1 MTRFLTAFA
10 MLVVFSA
17 PAFAEGWENS
27 DKNVDPQTKAE
38 KFIEDNDTDGDGVVS
53 RDENTK
59 GEIGGNDWQKA
70 DVNADGE
77 LTRQEI
83 QAFYARA
90 VTDSKAGM

>member
-10 MLVVFSA
+10 MMIVFAS
-17 PAFAEGWENS
+17 PAFAEGYSNS
-27 DKNVDPQTKAE
+27 DKNVDPKTKAE
-38 KFIEDNDTDGDGVVS
+38 KFIEKNDTNGDGVVS
-53 RDENTK
+53 RDENTH

-70 DVNADGE
+70 DNDANSE
-77 LTRQEI
+77 LTQAEI